1 MKSRSLVFGTA
12 VALIAATLAGCA
24 EQGGKNANVD
34 DARLVEGSPDGADWL
49 SYGRTMD
56 EQRFS
61 PLTQVTDQNVN
72 QLGLEWSS
80 DLDTA
85 RGQEAT
91 PIVVDGIMYI
101 STAWSMVKAYD
112 AATGKKLWEYDPKV
126 PRAKLVDVCCDA
138 VNRGVA
144 VYKGRV
150 YVGTLDGRLVAL
162 NADTGKVMWDKMT
175 WLGSKIFSLSQL

>member
-1 MKSRSLVFGTA
+1 MKSRSLALGTA
-12 VALIAATLAGCA
+12 VALVAMALAGCA
-24 EQGGKNANVD
+24 EKGGKNANVD
-34 DARLVEGSPDGADWL
+34 DARLVAGSPDGTDWL

-61 PLTQVTDQNVN
+61 PLTQVSDQNVG

-112 AATGKKLWEYDPKV
+112 AKTGKPLWAFDPKV
-126 PRAKLVDVCCDA
+126 PRNTRPERISTPCWKA
-138 VNRGVA
+138 R
-144 VYKGRV
+144 R
-150 YVGTLDGRLVAL
+150 
-162 NADTGKVMWDKMT
+162 
-175 WLGSKIFSLSQL
+175 

>member
-1 MKSRSLVFGTA
+1 MKSRSLALGTA
-12 VALIAATLAGCA
+12 VALVAMALAGCA
-24 EQGGKNANVD
+24 EKGGKNANVD
-34 DARLVEGSPDGADWL
+34 DARLVAGSPDGADWL

-61 PLTQVTDQNVN
+61 PLTQVSDQNVG

-138 VNRGVA
+138 VNRGVSMA
-144 VYKGRV
+144 VWSR
-150 YVGTLDGRLVAL
+150 
-162 NADTGKVMWDKMT
+162 
-175 WLGSKIFSLSQL
+175 